1 MAVFVRHQ
9 RTNCCYQ
16 QGFLSKNTASAS
28 VAGAAPYIPVRKL
41 IYSTPDPQSVF
52 GDGRSWLEA
61 KKKNSSEGIEGR
73 ARHEKQEMQREPN
86 GWVKGKGGKGAE
98 KGMRRKTSESLG
110 QLRPEV

>member
-73 ARHEKQEMQREPN
+73 ARHEKQEMQRETKWM
-86 GWVKGKGGKGAE
+86 GEGK
-98 KGMRRKTSESLG
+98 RRKGSRERDEKENFGVTW
-110 QLRPEV
+110 PAAP